1 MSQIKATNT
10 PFGVTLNLDIGTGVA
25 WDNCDWYVETQN
37 GKDTLHDTAGT
48 LYMTLANTILAK
60 NTSET

>member
-1 MSQIKATNT
+1 M
-10 PFGVTLNLDIGTGVA
+10 TLNLDIGTGVA
-25 WDNCDWYVETQN
+25 WDNFDWYVETQN